1 MPDDALT
8 IVRSMFDAFGRN
20 DPDAALELFDENLE
34 WHPAEDEPE
43 TATLHGKEGFQSLA
57 LRWMTTF
64 DDFKF
69 EAVEF
74 IDGGECVVVPLRIS
88 GLMRGTRAE
97 VGFEESWV
105 FWVREGKVIEV
116 REYRTKH
123 EALGAAGLTE

>member
-8 IVRSMFDAFGRN
+8 IVRRMFDAFGRN

-74 IDGGECVVVPLRIS
+74 IDGGECVVVPLRVS
-88 GLMRGTRAE
+88 GFMRGTRAE

-116 REYRTKH
+116 REYRTKD